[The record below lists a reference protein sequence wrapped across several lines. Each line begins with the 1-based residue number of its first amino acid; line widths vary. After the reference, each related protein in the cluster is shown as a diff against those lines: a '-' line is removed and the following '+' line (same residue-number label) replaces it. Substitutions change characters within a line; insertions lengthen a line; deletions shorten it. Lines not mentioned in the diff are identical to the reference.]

1 MPINRRIRYFFLYLD
16 EMKKFNCIIVD
27 DDEVARLKVV
37 SIVRK
42 YPIFTIIGH
51 FSSPNAAFSVS
62 EKESIDVLFLD
73 IDMPNISGLE
83 LRKKLMNIPVCVF
96 ITSHPEHAAESFEL
110 ETLDFIVKPLREE
123 RFAQTVSRI
132 EEFMEIKHKANLYE
146 ASFGDDFIYIKDG
159 YDKVKVKLHD
169 IWYLE
174 ALKDYCILVTAQKR
188 YCVLSGIGNLLKE
201 EHFKT
206 FVRIHR
212 SYAVQKQFIK
222 TVKSNE
228 VMLINQIKLPVGNAF
243 KFNVTSM

>member
-1 MPINRRIRYFFLYLD
+1 
-16 EMKKFNCIIVD
+16 MKKFNCIIVD

-37 SIVRK
+37 SIARK
-42 YPIFTIIGH
+42 FPVFNIIGH
-51 FSSPNAAFSVS
+51 FSSATAAFSVS

-73 IDMPNISGLE
+73 IDMPNLGGLE

-132 EEFMEIKHKANLYE
+132 EEFMEIKHKADLYE

-159 YDKVKVKLHD
+159 YEKVKVKLHD
-169 IWYLE
+169 IWYVE

-188 YCVLSGIGNLLKE
+188 YCVFSGIGNLLKE

-206 FVRIHR
+206 FIRIHR
-212 SYAVQKQFIK
+212 SYAVQKQFVEK
-222 TVKSNE
+222 VGANE
-228 VMLINQIKLPVGNAF
+228 ITLFNNTKLPIGNAF
-243 KFNVTSM
+243 KSNTALL

>member
-1 MPINRRIRYFFLYLD
+1 
-16 EMKKFNCIIVD
+16 MKKFNCIIVD

-37 SIVRK
+37 SIARK
-42 YPIFTIIGH
+42 FPVFNIIGH
-51 FSSPNAAFSVS
+51 FSSATAAFSVS

-73 IDMPNISGLE
+73 IDMPNLSGLE

-169 IWYLE
+169 IWYVE

-188 YCVLSGIGNLLKE
+188 YCVFSGIGNLLKE

-206 FVRIHR
+206 FIRIHR
-212 SYAVQKQFIK
+212 SYAVQKQFVEK
-222 TVKSNE
+222 VGANE
-228 VMLINQIKLPVGNAF
+228 ITLFNNTKLPIGNAF
-243 KFNVTSM
+243 KSNTALL